1 MSPGSPDSQNGQ
13 TTSIF
18 QAFIDILTI
27 GRTDA
32 EIEEIR
38 QLAPSLQSAI
48 ESGMPEDIERTYF
61 TMASVASRKSDPK
74 SQTSSPTESKTDI
87 PPDTSLSASG
97 ESDAAISSEVSN
109 NDPVRKER
117 SPSPSTLARRSGENS
132 SVATASA
139 MNYDESFDALSKD

>member
-97 ESDAAISSEVSN
+97 ESDAAISAEVSN